1 MFDEPSA
8 GFYQAL
14 PQAGQRPGADPR
26 RQHQPPPQ
34 IPEVVATVLNV
45 KRLPR
50 AQARNNLL
58 GPLSAHMY
66 RPGHAI
72 AEHGV
77 KDYDELAHAR
87 GERNLGLLSLARRRH

>member
-1 MFDEPSA
+1 MSRPPVFTRRCRKLVSDQAPIRA
-8 GFYQAL
+8 GSTSRRHKF
-14 PQAGQRPGADPR
+14 PR
-26 RQHQPPPQ
+26 
-34 IPEVVATVLNV
+34 VVATALNV

-72 AEHGV
+72 AEHGI